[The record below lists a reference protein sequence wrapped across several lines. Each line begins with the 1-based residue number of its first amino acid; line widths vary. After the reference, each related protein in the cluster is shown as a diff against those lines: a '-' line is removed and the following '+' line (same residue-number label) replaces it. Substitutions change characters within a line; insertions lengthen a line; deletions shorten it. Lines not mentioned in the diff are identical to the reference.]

1 VSKWI
6 VAFEDDCQ
14 EERANIRD
22 YEYQAKSDVAA
33 ILGSN
38 EDKLLTVVEID
49 FNRKTVK
56 FYKPTLDSEFNL
68 KLEMEE
74 Q

>member
-1 VSKWI
+1 MSKWI

-38 EDKLLTVVEID
+38 EDKLLTVV
-49 FNRKTVK
+49 
-56 FYKPTLDSEFNL
+56 
-68 KLEMEE
+68 
-74 Q
+74 